1 MKNTSRRT
9 FLKQIFW
16 GAGAMYISAHGLSVF
31 ATPKASKNVQDLL
44 EIQKKART
52 AYYKQEHDY
61 SAKLY
66 KSLIEKKSSDIA
78 YYDGLRKN
86 LKRMKNETEIVSS
99 LKSGIEKNP
108 DNPLFYNRLAKY
120 YREVSTGNRK
130 TEKVL
135 APIEETEDL
144 LERSIEISA
153 QAIDKDSTKK
163 YLYYELLE
171 SLYARQQ
178 REDEESSS
186 RAHALTSGSVPFFI
200 DEKYRSLIAPYY
212 PEWSRL
218 KFPAAITPRAV
229 RPLPPDL
236 IQNVKD
242 EELLLEKVDMK
253 QRRPLYIESEIK
265 QRKEG
270 ISLYKKQVNVRMCR
284 KKILQED
291 NIEEAVVLTKNILR
305 SFPGETD
312 ILGFTVNACEKRKRY
327 DLIVS
332 IYEDRATYH
341 NNFWTQAGL
350 AKAYRKS
357 GQFAKAESIYKSFD
371 TSESWTTKQL
381 GVIYGGLAQCAIAL
395 DRAPQA
401 EIYIEEALKRTYGL
415 GGGSL
420 FFFFLYLQ
428 LLIIN
433 DKFSSAEMLLLNLL
447 STQPVTSA
455 SGITRYIWPDK
466 DADPDIYTMHQ
477 LYKPKTV
484 PKGVTIQILCELAK
498 LYKEYGE
505 TVKFTETLNRITAL
519 DPENS
524 FVKNQTQAPL
534 L

>member
-1 MKNTSRRT
+1 
-9 FLKQIFW
+9 
-16 GAGAMYISAHGLSVF
+16 MYISAHGLSVF

-186 RAHALTSGSVPFFI
+186 RARALTSGSVPFFI

-236 IQNVKD
+236 IPVS
-242 EELLLEKVDMK
+242 
-253 QRRPLYIESEIK
+253 YTH
-265 QRKEG
+265 
-270 ISLYKKQVNVRMCR
+270 
-284 KKILQED
+284 
-291 NIEEAVVLTKNILR
+291 LTLPTN
-305 SFPGETD
+305 
-312 ILGFTVNACEKRKRY
+312 
-327 DLIVS
+327 
-332 IYEDRATYH
+332 
-341 NNFWTQAGL
+341 
-350 AKAYRKS
+350 
-357 GQFAKAESIYKSFD
+357 
-371 TSESWTTKQL
+371 
-381 GVIYGGLAQCAIAL
+381 
-395 DRAPQA
+395 
-401 EIYIEEALKRTYGL
+401 
-415 GGGSL
+415 
-420 FFFFLYLQ
+420 
-428 LLIIN
+428 
-433 DKFSSAEMLLLNLL
+433 
-447 STQPVTSA
+447 
-455 SGITRYIWPDK
+455 
-466 DADPDIYTMHQ
+466 
-477 LYKPKTV
+477 
-484 PKGVTIQILCELAK
+484 
-498 LYKEYGE
+498 
-505 TVKFTETLNRITAL
+505 
-519 DPENS
+519 
-524 FVKNQTQAPL
+524 
-534 L
+534 